1 VKMIIAILKDSD
13 CDPVTQAL
21 TEQNF
26 RVTRIGST
34 GGLIKRGTG
43 TLLLGVEDDQ
53 VDAVIEVMR
62 RRVASAGS
70 SGGKRATVFVVPV
83 ENFQQI

>member
-1 VKMIIAILKDSD
+1 MIIAILKDSD
-13 CDPVTQAL
+13 CDPVIQAL

-34 GGLIKRGTG
+34 GGLLKRGKG
-43 TLLLGVEDDQ
+43 TLLLGLEDDQ
-53 VDAVIEVMR
+53 VDQAIEVMR
-62 RRVASAGS
+62 RRLST
-70 SGGKRATVFVVPV
+70 SGGGEKRASVFVVPV

>member
-1 VKMIIAILKDSD
+1 MKMIIAILKDND

-34 GGLIKRGTG
+34 GGLLKRGNG
-43 TLLLGVEDDQ
+43 TLLLGLEDDQ
-53 VDAVIEVMR
+53 VDRAIEVMR
-62 RRVASAGS
+62 QRLSTSGS
-70 SGGKRATVFVVPV
+70 GKKRASVFVVPV
-83 ENFQQI
+83 EDFQQI